1 MSLLWT
7 TAKELDML
15 TLIKL
20 LLLDPNIFLI
30 SILTVIAVSLFFLL
44 VFGIAEEIKNYKKIN
59 KKGEK

>member
-1 MSLLWT
+1 
-7 TAKELDML
+7 ML

-30 SILTVIAVSLFFLL
+30 SILTVIAVGLFFLL
-44 VFGIAEEIKNYKKIN
+44 VFGIAEEIENYKKIN